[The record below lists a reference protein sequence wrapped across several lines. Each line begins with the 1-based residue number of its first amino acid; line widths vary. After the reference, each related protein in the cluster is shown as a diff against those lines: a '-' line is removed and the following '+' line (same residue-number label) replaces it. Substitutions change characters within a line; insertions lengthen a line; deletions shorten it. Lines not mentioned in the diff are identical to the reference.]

1 MMEDTL
7 AQRWVG
13 AGVQGGWGHYPS
25 SYAIVRCLMEYQ
37 RYSHCDSVVKCVS
50 YRYLGNGVGWVVPT
64 RVPALGAVTLRI
76 HYKLK

>member
-1 MMEDTL
+1 MEDKL

-13 AGVQGGWGHYPS
+13 VGVQGGGGPRHYPS

-50 YRYLGNGVGWVVPT
+50 YLYIRYALRTLYIGKKRCRVGNP
-64 RVPALGAVTLRI
+64 
-76 HYKLK
+76 